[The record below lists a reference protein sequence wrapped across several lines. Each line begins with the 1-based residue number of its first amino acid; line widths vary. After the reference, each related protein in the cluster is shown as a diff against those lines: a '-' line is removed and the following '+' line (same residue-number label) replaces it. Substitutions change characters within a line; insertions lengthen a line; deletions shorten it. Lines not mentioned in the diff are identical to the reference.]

1 MLNNLLI
8 HFYFIN
14 QICEK
19 YIEISSRQKKIYIYI
34 YCAFVL
40 HKTVMGSDPKSAINR
55 SLFNP
60 ICICMYNLQIFF
72 YVYYM

>member
-19 YIEISSRQKKIYIYI
+19 YIEISSDIKKKIDIYI
-34 YCAFVL
+34 LHLYCI
-40 HKTVMGSDPKSAINR
+40 K
-55 SLFNP
+55 
-60 ICICMYNLQIFF
+60 Q
-72 YVYYM
+72 

>member
-19 YIEISSRQKKIYIYI
+19 YIEISSRHKKKNKYIYSS
-34 YCAFVL
+34 FVL

-60 ICICMYNLQIFF
+60 ICICVYNLQIFF

>member
-19 YIEISSRQKKIYIYI
+19 YIEISSRQKKNIYIYI
-34 YCAFVL
+34 VHLYCI
-40 HKTVMGSDPKSAINR
+40 K
-55 SLFNP
+55 
-60 ICICMYNLQIFF
+60 Q
-72 YVYYM
+72 